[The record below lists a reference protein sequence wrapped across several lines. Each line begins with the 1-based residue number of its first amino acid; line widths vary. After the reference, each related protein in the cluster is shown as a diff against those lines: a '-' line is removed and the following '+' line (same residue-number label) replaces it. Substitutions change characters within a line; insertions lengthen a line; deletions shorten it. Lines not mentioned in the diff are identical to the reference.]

1 MANTQIFK
9 FSGYC
14 IDLGGDLT
22 ERDVVDALKRVGL
35 ILDVIVKHP
44 MAESRD
50 VEDWEY
56 GDDNHPLNSINSPV
70 ELCEKY
76 FDQEVVYM
84 SDKNRIDKYADGIV
98 TTDNGVELSPSDDDY
113 KYASR
118 SLIPLQ
124 TR

>member
-1 MANTQIFK
+1 
-9 FSGYC
+9 
-14 IDLGGDLT
+14 
-22 ERDVVDALKRVGL
+22 
-35 ILDVIVKHP
+35 
-44 MAESRD
+44 
-50 VEDWEY
+50 
-56 GDDNHPLNSINSPV
+56 
-70 ELCEKY
+70 
-76 FDQEVVYM
+76 M